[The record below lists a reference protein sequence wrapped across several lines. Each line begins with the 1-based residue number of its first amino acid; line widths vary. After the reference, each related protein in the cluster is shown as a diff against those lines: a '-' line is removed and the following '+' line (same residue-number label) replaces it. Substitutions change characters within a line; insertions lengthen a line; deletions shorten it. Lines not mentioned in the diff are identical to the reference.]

1 LKGNVARN
9 IVSRKVMA
17 SSTQQLISITD
28 VHGNYS
34 YVNAAYADAL
44 GIEQVN
50 VNTEK
55 QQDYFHQAMPKSIIN
70 EINQTLAKGFS
81 WQGLI
86 RFKNSKDQDTWLDA
100 FITPQYQDGNVIGYQ
115 SIATIATPAL
125 IKRASNI
132 YHNIDNS
139 NAWANLE
146 ISKNHKFAFLLAI
159 SAIAQYFIFTHFGL
173 YHSIF
178 AALCAATPIAVFWQD
193 IIPTAMRA
201 QRMQSMF
208 DSPSRKVY
216 FGVGTAS
223 IFAFNFAMLKAKL
236 RAIIER
242 TLDTAK
248 PINAVMANVN
258 EGISNTRENL
268 TGQQSAIEQL
278 GQAMREM
285 QTTTTEISASVATAA
300 GDLDET
306 FSHCE
311 EAQQGIFSTTDKIKA
326 LASDIDQA
334 SSSADS
340 LTQSANN
347 VSGLM
352 EEIQS
357 IADQTNL
364 LALNAAIE
372 AARAGEHGRG
382 FAVVADEVRNLSSR
396 TQDSAKK
403 IHQRLSVMLETIDQ
417 WVALMLKN
425 KDEAQLCVDIAE
437 SSNQKI
443 ADVVDRVQKVTD
455 VANQIATATEQ
466 QSVTSTTINEHVED
480 VHQAIER
487 TWAQTD
493 AVTEEMTILSASI
506 DDITNVASTFVPPK
520 R

>member
-1 LKGNVARN
+1 
-9 IVSRKVMA
+9 MA

-28 VHGNYS
+28 THGNYN
-34 YVNAAYADAL
+34 YINPAFADAL
-44 GIEQVN
+44 GIDPLN
-50 VNTEK
+50 SNGEK
-55 QQDYFHQAMPKSIIN
+55 QQNYFHPDLPKSIIE
-70 EINQTLAKGFS
+70 EISQTLAKGFS

-86 RFKNSKDQDTWLDA
+86 QFKNNNNQDVWLDA
-100 FITPQYQDGNVIGYQ
+100 FITPQYQDEKVIGYQ
-115 SIATIATPAL
+115 TIATLAKPAL
-125 IKRASNI
+125 VARASNI
-132 YHNIDNS
+132 YQAISQNKT
-139 NAWANLE
+139 WANLE
-146 ISKNHKFAFLLAI
+146 ISKNHKFAFLLII

-178 AALCAATPIAVFWQD
+178 AALCAATPVAVFWQD
-193 IIPTAMRA
+193 IIPTARRA

-216 FGVGTAS
+216 FGNGTAS
-223 IFAFNFAMLKAKL
+223 IFDFNFAMLKTKL

-248 PINAVMANVN
+248 PIAAVMTNVS
-258 EGISNTRENL
+258 EGISSTRENL
-268 TGQQSAIEQL
+268 TNQQGAVEQL
-278 GQAMREM
+278 SHAMREM
-285 QTTTTEISASVATAA
+285 QTTTTEISANVATAA

-306 FSHCE
+306 FSQCE
-311 EAQQGIFSTTDKIKA
+311 QAQQGIFSTTDKIKA
-326 LASDIDQA
+326 LANDIDEA

-396 TQDSAKK
+396 TQDSAEK
-403 IHQRLSVMLETIDQ
+403 IHQRLSVMLETIEQ

-425 KDEAQLCVDIAE
+425 KDEAQLCVNIAE

-443 ADVVDRVQKVTD
+443 ADVVERVQNVTD

-480 VHQAIER
+480 VQQAIER

-493 AVTEEMTILSASI
+493 IVTEEMTILSTSI
-506 DDITNVASTFVPPK
+506 NDITNVASTFVPPK
-520 R
+520 K

>member
-1 LKGNVARN
+1 
-9 IVSRKVMA
+9 MA

-28 VHGNYS
+28 TQGNYS
-34 YVNAAYADAL
+34 YINPAYANAL
-44 GIEQVN
+44 GIEQDN
-50 VNTEK
+50 LTSQK
-55 QQDYFHQAMPKSIIN
+55 QEHYFHPQMPKSVVE

-86 RFKNSKDQDTWLDA
+86 HFKNNQNQDVWLDA
-100 FITPQYQDGNVIGYQ
+100 FITPQYQDDKVAGYQ
-115 SIATIATPAL
+115 SIATIAKPEL
-125 IKRASNI
+125 VRRADNI
-132 YHNIDNS
+132 YSAINNNNS
-139 NAWANLE
+139 WANLE
-146 ISKNHKFAFLLAI
+146 ISKNQKFAFLLFI

-178 AALCAATPIAVFWQD
+178 AAICAATPIAVFWQD

-216 FGVGTAS
+216 FGKGTAS
-223 IFAFNFAMLKAKL
+223 IFDFNFAMLKAKL
-236 RAIIER
+236 RAVIER

-248 PINAVMANVN
+248 PISAVMANVN
-258 EGISNTRENL
+258 DGITSTRKNL
-268 TGQQSAIEQL
+268 TNQQSAVEQL
-278 GQAMREM
+278 SHSMQEM
-285 QTTTTEISASVATAA
+285 QITTTEISANVATAA

-306 FSHCE
+306 FSQCE
-311 EAQQGIFSTTDKIKA
+311 QAQQGIFSTTDKIKA
-326 LASDIDQA
+326 LANDIDQA

-382 FAVVADEVRNLSSR
+382 FAVVADEVRSLSSR
-396 TQDSAKK
+396 TQDSAEK
-403 IHQRLSVMLETIDQ
+403 IHQRLSVMLETIEQ

-425 KDEAQLCVDIAE
+425 KDEAQLCVEIAE
-437 SSNQKI
+437 SSNDKI

-466 QSVTSTTINEHVED
+466 QSVTSVTINEHVEE
-480 VHQAIER
+480 VHQAIEK
-487 TWAQTD
+487 TWTQTD
-493 AVTEEMTILSASI
+493 IVTKEMLNLSSSVN
-506 DDITNVASTFVPPK
+506 DITNVASTFVPPK
-520 R
+520 K

>member
-1 LKGNVARN
+1 
-9 IVSRKVMA
+9 MA
-17 SSTQQLISITD
+17 SPVKQLISITD
-28 VHGNYS
+28 THGNFNYINTEFS
-34 YVNAAYADAL
+34 AAL
-44 GIEQVN
+44 GIDL
-50 VNTEK
+50 TDSAIGK
-55 QQDYFHQAMPKSIIN
+55 QQHYFHKDMPKSIIN

-86 RFKNSKDQDTWLDA
+86 QFKNNQNQAVWLDA
-100 FITPQYQDGNVIGYQ
+100 FITPQYQNDQVTGYQ
-115 SIATIATPAL
+115 SIATVAKPEL
-125 IKRASNI
+125 IERARNV
-132 YHNIDNS
+132 YHAINHN
-139 NAWANLE
+139 NNWANLE
-146 ISKNHKFAFLLAI
+146 ISKNHKFAFLLII
-159 SAIAQYFIFTHFGL
+159 SAIAQYFIFTSFGF

-178 AALCAATPIAVFWQD
+178 AALCAATPIVVFWQD
-193 IIPTAMRA
+193 IIPTAIRA
-201 QRMQSMF
+201 QHMQSMF
-208 DSPSRKVY
+208 DSSSRKVY
-216 FGVGTAS
+216 FGTGTAS
-223 IFAFNFAMLKAKL
+223 IFDFNFSMLKAKL

-248 PINAVMANVN
+248 PINAVMANVS
-258 EGISNTRENL
+258 EGVANTRANL
-268 TGQQSAIEQL
+268 TSQQSTVEQL
-278 GQAMREM
+278 SHAMREM
-285 QTTTTEISASVATAA
+285 QTTTTEISTNVATAA

-311 EAQQGIFSTTDKIKA
+311 QAQQGIFSTTDKIKS
-326 LASDIDQA
+326 LANDIEEA

-347 VSGLM
+347 VSSLM

-403 IHQRLSVMLETIDQ
+403 IHQRLSVMLETIEQ
-417 WVALMLKN
+417 WVAVILKN
-425 KDEAQLCVDIAE
+425 KDEAQLCVEIAE

-443 ADVVDRVQKVTD
+443 ADVVGRVQKITD

-466 QSVTSTTINEHVED
+466 QNVTSITINEHVED

-493 AVTEEMTILSASI
+493 AVTEEMTILSASVN
-506 DDITNVASTFVPPK
+506 DITNVASTFVPPK
-520 R
+520 K

>member
-1 LKGNVARN
+1 
-9 IVSRKVMA
+9 MA
-17 SSTQQLISITD
+17 SSIQQLISITD
-28 VHGNYS
+28 TQGNYS
-34 YVNAAYADAL
+34 YINSAYADAL
-44 GIEQVN
+44 GIEQASCN
-50 VNTEK
+50 SKN
-55 QQDYFHQAMPKSIIN
+55 QQHFFHQDMPKSIID
-70 EINQTLAKGFS
+70 EINNTLEKGFS

-86 RFKNSKDQDTWLDA
+86 RFKNSNNQDIWLDA
-100 FITPQYQDGNVIGYQ
+100 FITPQYQDDKVTGYQ
-115 SIATIATPAL
+115 SIATFAKPEL
-125 IKRASNI
+125 IERASKI
-132 YHNIDNS
+132 YHAINHNK
-139 NAWANLE
+139 AWTNLE
-146 ISKNHKFAFLLAI
+146 ISKNHKFTFLLLI
-159 SAIAQYFIFTHFGL
+159 SAVAQYFIFTNFGL

-178 AALCAATPIAVFWQD
+178 AALCAATPIAIFWQD

-216 FGVGTAS
+216 FGSGTAS
-223 IFAFNFAMLKAKL
+223 IFDFNFAMLKAKL

-248 PINAVMANVN
+248 PISAVMTNVSD
-258 EGISNTRENL
+258 GISSTRENL
-268 TGQQSAIEQL
+268 TSQQSAVEQL
-278 GQAMREM
+278 SHAMREM
-285 QTTTTEISASVATAA
+285 QTTTTEISANVATAA

-306 FSHCE
+306 FSQCE
-311 EAQQGIFSTTDKIKA
+311 QAQQGIFSTTDKIKS
-326 LASDIDQA
+326 LANDIDEA

-417 WVALMLKN
+417 WVAVMLKN
-425 KDEAQLCVDIAE
+425 KDEAQLCVEIAE

-443 ADVVDRVQKVTD
+443 ADVVDRVHKVTD

-466 QSVTSTTINEHVED
+466 QSVTSVTINEHVED

-493 AVTEEMTILSASI
+493 IVTEEMTILSASVN
-506 DDITNVASTFVPPK
+506 DITNVASTFVPPK

>member
-1 LKGNVARN
+1 
-9 IVSRKVMA
+9 MA
-17 SSTQQLISITD
+17 SSIQQLISITD
-28 VHGNYS
+28 TQGNFS
-34 YVNAAYADAL
+34 YINDAYADAL
-44 GIEQVN
+44 GIEQTN
-50 VNTEK
+50 INNCR
-55 QQDYFHQAMPKSIIN
+55 QQHYFHQDMPKNIIE

-86 RFKNSKDQDTWLDA
+86 QFKSSNNQAVWLDA
-100 FITPQYQDGNVIGYQ
+100 FITPQYQNEKIIGFQ
-115 SIATIATPAL
+115 SIATIAKPDLVA
-125 IKRASNI
+125 RASNI
-132 YHNIDNS
+132 YGAIRENKT
-139 NAWANLE
+139 WANIE
-146 ISKNHKFAFLLAI
+146 ISKNQKFAFLLTI
-159 SAIAQYFIFTHFGL
+159 SAIAQYFIFTRFGL

-178 AALCAATPIAVFWQD
+178 AAICAATPVLVFWQD

-208 DSPSRKVY
+208 DSQSRKVY
-216 FGVGTAS
+216 FGGGTAS
-223 IFAFNFAMLKAKL
+223 IFDFNFAMLKAKL

-268 TGQQSAIEQL
+268 TSQQSAVEQL
-278 GQAMREM
+278 SHAMREM
-285 QTTTTEISASVATAA
+285 QTTTTEISANVVTAA

-306 FSHCE
+306 FSQCE
-311 EAQQGIFSTTDKIKA
+311 QAQQGIFSTTDKIKA
-326 LASDIDQA
+326 LANDIDQA

-396 TQDSAKK
+396 TQDSAEK
-403 IHQRLSVMLETIDQ
+403 IHQRLSVMLETIEQ

-437 SSNQKI
+437 SSNGKI

-466 QSVTSTTINEHVED
+466 QSVTSVTINEHVEE
-480 VHQAIER
+480 VHQAIEK

-493 AVTEEMTILSASI
+493 IVTEEMSNLSASVN
-506 DDITNVASTFVPPK
+506 DISNVASTFVPPK
-520 R
+520 K

>member
-1 LKGNVARN
+1 
-9 IVSRKVMA
+9 MA
-17 SSTQQLISITD
+17 SSIKQLISITD
-28 VHGNYS
+28 TQGVYNYINS
-34 YVNAAYADAL
+34 AYADAL
-44 GIEQVN
+44 GIEQTN
-50 VNTEK
+50 INSER
-55 QQDYFHQAMPKSIIN
+55 QQHYFHQDMPKSIIA

-86 RFKNSKDQDTWLDA
+86 QFKNTNNQDVWLDA
-100 FITPQYQDGNVIGYQ
+100 FITPQYQNGQVTGYQ
-115 SIATIATPAL
+115 SIATLAKPDL
-125 IKRASNI
+125 VKRANSI
-132 YHNIDNS
+132 YQAINDN
-139 NAWANLE
+139 NTWANLE

-159 SAIAQYFIFTHFGL
+159 SAVAQYFIFTSFGL

-216 FGVGTAS
+216 FGNGTAS
-223 IFAFNFAMLKAKL
+223 IFDFNFAILKAKL

-248 PINAVMANVN
+248 PISAVMTNVSD
-258 EGISNTRENL
+258 GISSTRENL
-268 TGQQSAIEQL
+268 TSQQNAVEQL
-278 GQAMREM
+278 SHAMREM
-285 QTTTTEISASVATAA
+285 QTTTTEISANVATAA
-300 GDLDET
+300 ADLDET
-306 FSHCE
+306 FSQCE
-311 EAQQGIFSTTDKIKA
+311 QAQQGIFSTSDKIKS
-326 LASDIDQA
+326 LANEIDEA
-334 SSSADS
+334 SASADS

-403 IHQRLSVMLETIDQ
+403 IHQRLSVMLETIVQ
-417 WVALMLKN
+417 WVDVMAKN
-425 KDEAQLCVDIAE
+425 KDDAQLCVEIAE
-437 SSNQKI
+437 NSNQKI
-443 ADVVDRVQKVTD
+443 ADVVSRLQKVTG

-466 QSVTSTTINEHVED
+466 QSVTSMTINEHVED
-480 VHQAIER
+480 VQQAIER

-493 AVTEEMTILSASI
+493 IVTEEMTVLSVSVN
-506 DDITNVASTFVPPK
+506 DISNVASTFVPPK
-520 R
+520 G

>member
-1 LKGNVARN
+1 
-9 IVSRKVMA
+9 MA
-17 SSTQQLISITD
+17 SSTLQLISITD
-28 VHGNYS
+28 THGNYS
-34 YVNAAYADAL
+34 YINSAYADAL
-44 GIEQVN
+44 GIEQSHSDSKN
-50 VNTEK
+50 LQHYLHKE
-55 QQDYFHQAMPKSIIN
+55 MPKSIIT
-70 EINQTLAKGFS
+70 EINSTLAKGFS
-81 WQGLI
+81 WQGLVQ
-86 RFKNSKDQDTWLDA
+86 FKSSNNQDVWLDA
-100 FITPQYQDGNVIGYQ
+100 FITPQYENSEITGYQ
-115 SIATIATPAL
+115 TIATIAKPEL
-125 IKRASNI
+125 IQRASSI
-132 YHNIDNS
+132 YQAINNN
-139 NAWANLE
+139 NAWANFE
-146 ISKNHKFAFLLAI
+146 VSKNHKFGFLLAI
-159 SAIAQYFIFTHFGL
+159 SAVAQYFIFTNFGL

-178 AALCAATPIAVFWQD
+178 AALCAATPIAVFWKD

-201 QRMQSMF
+201 QHMQSMF

-216 FGVGTAS
+216 FGSGTAS
-223 IFAFNFAMLKAKL
+223 IFDFNFAMLKAKL

-248 PINAVMANVN
+248 PISAVMANVSD
-258 EGISNTRENL
+258 GISNTRENL
-268 TGQQSAIEQL
+268 TSQQSTVEHL
-278 GQAMREM
+278 SHAMREM
-285 QTTTTEISASVATAA
+285 QTTTTEISANVATAA
-300 GDLDET
+300 GDLDDT
-306 FSHCE
+306 FYQCE
-311 EAQQGIFSTTDKIKA
+311 QAQQGIFSTTDKIKS
-326 LASDIDQA
+326 LANDIDEA

-396 TQDSAKK
+396 TQDSAEK

-425 KDEAQLCVDIAE
+425 KDEAQQCVEIAE

-443 ADVVDRVQKVTD
+443 ADVVDRVQRVTD

-466 QSVTSTTINEHVED
+466 QSVTSITINEHVDD
-480 VHQAIER
+480 VQQAIEH

-493 AVTEEMTILSASI
+493 IVTQEMTVLSASVN
-506 DDITNVASTFVPPK
+506 DITNVASTFVPPK
-520 R
+520 H